1 MGLIHFFH
9 SILEIIIMKQYLL
22 EGVLKTKKKKLS
34 KERIMNNEN

>member
-9 SILEIIIMKQYLL
+9 LILEIIIMKQYLL
-22 EGVLKTKKKKLS
+22 ERVLKTKKKLS